1 MGGVLDCHCHEIKAD
16 TAQGSIASP
25 AAQSTAFTKPVQIK
39 IIAPSSV
46 YTIEVDEWETVL
58 AVLEKAAPKLGL
70 EKSDAPSLPLQLQSN
85 NKPLAHELERKG
97 AGLYDGA
104 ECWVLGVKEATAK
117 RVDVVVA
124 AKLGNVAAIRSVCE
138 HAPKRVNDKDQVLLL
153 KAYSLLCLV

>member
-39 IIAPSSV
+39 IIAPPSV

-58 AVLEKAAPKLGL
+58 AVLEKGAPKLGL
-70 EKSDAPSLPLQLQSN
+70 DKSDAPSLQLQLQSN
-85 NKPLAHELERKG
+85 NKPLAHELEIKQ

-104 ECWVLGVKEATAK
+104 ECWVLGVEAECCVLGDMFVLTK
-117 RVDVVVA
+117 KVDVVAPRCGIEIPTANLIDSDDSLWHGPA
-124 AKLGNVAAIRSVCE
+124 A
-138 HAPKRVNDKDQVLLL
+138 
-153 KAYSLLCLV
+153 

>member
-1 MGGVLDCHCHEIKAD
+1 MGGVLDCHCHEIEAD

-70 EKSDAPSLPLQLQSN
+70 DKSDAPSLQLQLQSN
-85 NKPLAHELERKG
+85 NKPLAHELEIKQ

-104 ECWVLGVKEATAK
+104 ECCVLGVEEATAK